1 MIIFILI
8 AVSIRNKENKKN
20 AVSDRVRKTE
30 TEVIRIK
37 DNSLL
42 IISLRQPRFSV
53 PSQPAQ
59 FTKCKL
65 SRTVHF
71 PP

>member
-1 MIIFILI
+1 MTK
-8 AVSIRNKENKKN
+8 SDT
-20 AVSDRVRKTE
+20 DRVRKTKL
-30 TEVIRIK
+30 EVVRIK

-53 PSQPAQ
+53 PNQPAQ
-59 FTKCKL
+59 FTKYKL

-71 PP
+71 QP